1 MNCLGTLVLFALFL
15 PYFSLAF
22 SPHQALTTTRGIR
35 MRQSTI
41 CCNIPKTRWQR
52 CRCTIGLKN
61 KNGDQ
66 DVQVGSKEYYAGFI
80 TRNMKEAEERVT
92 GGKIL
97 IPTFK
102 FVGGFAIL
110 LGILFVAF
118 MVSNG
123 IL

>member
-1 MNCLGTLVLFALFL
+1 
-15 PYFSLAF
+15 
-22 SPHQALTTTRGIR
+22 
-35 MRQSTI
+35 
-41 CCNIPKTRWQR
+41 
-52 CRCTIGLKN
+52 LKN